1 MTLAWK
7 VPMPEVNSE
16 EFARLLRYRVCL
28 SDEEVT
34 KLLVQIQPLVRVYD
48 TLFCMQEPFDLR
60 VSSFFWQAD
69 TTREVTGLTKLGEV
83 YTLHAFTG
91 YHAIFKPTV
100 AEVLAAIPPDVT
112 DRVRAFELFGPKDR
126 DDFYR
131 QWPAIMQNY
140 QVGLAVLYQ

>member
-7 VPMPEVNSE
+7 VPMPEVSSE
-16 EFARLLRYRVCL
+16 DLAKLLRYQVCL

-34 KLLVQIQPLVRVYD
+34 KLLVRIQPLVRVYSR
-48 TLFCMQEPFDLR
+48 LFCMQEPLDLR

-69 TTREVTGLTKLGEV
+69 ATREVTGLTKLGEV

-91 YHAIFKPTV
+91 HHATFKPTV
-100 AEVLAAIPPDVT
+100 AEVLAIPPDVV